1 MEQMTAE
8 KLYLMYLG
16 LIAFDFLTGILRAG
30 KEGRLRSRTCRD
42 GIFSTVGELCLL
54 AIGLATCKFL
64 PEIYR
69 VVSTLTLGFMIKE
82 LLSIFEN
89 LAGLGVWLPKFLVNA
104 LEVAVDQIDKG
115 EKPSNKNS
123 KDKKKEK

>member
-1 MEQMTAE
+1 MEQMTADR
-8 KLYLMYLG
+8 LYLLYLG

-42 GIFSTVGELCLL
+42 GIFSTIGELCLL
-54 AIGLATCKFL
+54 AIGLGASKFL
-64 PEIYR
+64 PEFYR
-69 VVSTLTLGFMIKE
+69 VVSTITLGFMIKE

-89 LAGLGVWLPKFLVNA
+89 LAGLGVWLPSFLVNA

-115 EKPSNKNS
+115 EKISTKHNP
-123 KDKKKEK
+123 KDKKEK